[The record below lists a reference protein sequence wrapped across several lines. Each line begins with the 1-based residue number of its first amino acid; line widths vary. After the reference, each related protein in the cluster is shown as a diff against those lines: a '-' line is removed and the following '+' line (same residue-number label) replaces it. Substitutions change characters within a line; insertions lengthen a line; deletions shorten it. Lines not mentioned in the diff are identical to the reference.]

1 VKKFLVFTTILLLGL
16 WAASV
21 YALDLG
27 TNITIWDKIS
37 SGSGWYGIQE
47 DNEVEPGCLTNQVW
61 DLEGFFLNGTTLT
74 MVGGFDFVNGQSDGN
89 STWQSGDIFI
99 DVTGDAKYGPPN
111 TGTGGGN
118 FIVKNT
124 FGYDYA
130 LQLNFTNLTY
140 TVFQLTPESTVKTVW
155 FNANDESNPWRYV
168 SGGTQIGGTGTIL
181 YWSGRSDSDVGGLL
195 GGSHYALAV
204 DVSFLSG
211 VPFTSHFTYECGND
225 NLMGAAAVP
234 EPATMFLLGSGL
246 IGIGIFA
253 RWKFKK

>member
-1 VKKFLVFTTILLLGL
+1 VKKILVFTAILLLGL
-16 WAASV
+16 GTTSV

-27 TNITIWDKIS
+27 ANITIWDKIN
-37 SGSGWYGIQE
+37 SGSGWYGTQE

-74 MVGGFDFVNGQSDGN
+74 MVGGFDFTNGQSDGN
-89 STWQSGDIFI
+89 RTWQSGDIFI
-99 DVTGDAKYGPPN
+99 DVTGDAKYGPAN
-111 TGTGGGN
+111 TGTGGSN
-118 FIVKNT
+118 VIVQNT

-155 FNANDESNPWRYV
+155 FDANDESNPWRYD
-168 SGGTQIGGTGTIL
+168 SGGTQIGTGTIS
-181 YWSGRSDSDVGGLL
+181 YWSGLSDSDVVGLL
-195 GGSHYALAV
+195 GGSHYAAAV
-204 DVSFLSG
+204 DVGFLLG
-211 VPFTSHFTYECGND
+211 PFTSHFTYQCGND

-253 RWKFKK
+253 RKRFKK